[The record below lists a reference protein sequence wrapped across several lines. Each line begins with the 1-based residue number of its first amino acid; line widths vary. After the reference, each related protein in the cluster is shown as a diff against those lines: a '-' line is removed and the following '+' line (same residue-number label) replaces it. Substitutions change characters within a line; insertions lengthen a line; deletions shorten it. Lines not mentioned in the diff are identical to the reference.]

1 MLGYTRNK
9 IQRWHEAYGVD
20 LQSLSFNGVAGPLVP
35 LVKTIC
41 HPERNIRLIW
51 AVFCLIMSAA
61 VVSSFTVVMLK
72 YLTHVTVIRL
82 DQTGLEDG
90 VQPPSLTICLGEHR
104 TTELEKIFSRID
116 NWQILP
122 GAQVTCQRRG
132 SVSWSS
138 QTDGRSVIFARTAH
152 YNVSFAVS
160 PPAPMSISVTE
171 QVPNPPHDVCTT
183 FRLNHSCFGEQKF
196 WKLLMVKIQLA
207 DPSKVLSR
215 QSKVIIHEAE
225 GFPLDN
231 YGRYL
236 YEQLVPGAQL
246 NIFYSKNIQKNVNS
260 RNRPCSSSP
269 IAVLGKEY
277 IYDQAACQWKETCR
291 HLHEDCHCYCP
302 LELLKKIGR
311 PEPYKNFPN
320 LILPGADDGSF
331 CAQKCMH
338 EQGLLLMNTS
348 VCPFACYKTTYQK
361 HNQFLF
367 QDETELNSVKLMLMQ
382 SDAIETRVEEEL
394 YGLAK
399 LFSEIG
405 GLSSFFFG
413 FSCLIIF
420 DLLEA
425 CMRLWISWCLAERG
439 RLMMERK
446 TGSQPPRTKDTPQK
460 ISSRR
465 CWSPSQPRT
474 YFPGIPYTP
483 HCLPLPDESPLT
495 ALRKMPKLAPEEA
508 FQTVQPDVDSRVL
521 EMTACKD
528 TSSKH
533 QESTQHDSSTC
544 ATWILEDGE
553 ILSAFVEI
561 KP

>member
-1 MLGYTRNK
+1 MLGYTRSK

-20 LQSLSFNGVAGPLVP
+20 LQSLSFHGVAGPLVP

-41 HPERNIRLIW
+41 HPVRHIRLIW
-51 AVFCLIMSAA
+51 AIFCLIMSTA
-61 VVSSFTVVMLK
+61 VVSSFTVVMMK

-104 TTELEKIFSRID
+104 TTELEKIFSSID
-116 NWQILP
+116 NWQMMP
-122 GAQVTCQRRG
+122 GAQVACQRRG

-138 QTDGRSVIFARTAH
+138 QTDGRSVVFAGTAH

-171 QVPNPPHDVCTT
+171 QVPYPPHDVCTT
-183 FRLNHSCFGEQKF
+183 FKLNHSCFGEQKF

-207 DPSKVLSR
+207 DPSKILSR

-246 NIFYSKNIQKNVNS
+246 NIFYSKNIQKNLNS

-269 IAVLGKEY
+269 ISVLGKEF

-311 PEPYKNFPN
+311 PEPYKLWPT
-320 LILPGADDGSF
+320 LSLPGADAGSF

-367 QDETELNSVKLMLMQ
+367 DDETELNSVKLMLMQ

-425 CMRLWISWCLAERG
+425 CVRLWISWCQAERG
-439 RLMMERK
+439 RLRAKRK
-446 TGSQPPRTKDTPQK
+446 TDSQPEMAKGT
-460 ISSRR
+460 SRR
-465 CWSPSQPRT
+465 IPSRHHWLPLQPQG

-483 HCLPLPDESPLT
+483 HCLPLGDESPLS
-495 ALRKMPKLAPEEA
+495 ALRRKPMLALDEA
-508 FQTVQPDVDSRVL
+508 AQTAHPNVELNAREPTPCEAAS
-521 EMTACKD
+521 TKC
-528 TSSKH
+528 
-533 QESTQHDSSTC
+533 QERIQQEYSFC
-544 ATWILEDGE
+544 ATWVLEDIE
-553 ILSAFVEI
+553 PVSAFVEI
-561 KP
+561 KL

>member
-207 DPSKVLSR
+207 DPSKILSR

-236 YEQLVPGAQL
+236 YEQL
-246 NIFYSKNIQKNVNS
+246 KNVNS

-311 PEPYKNFPN
+311 PEPYKNLPN

-425 CMRLWISWCLAERG
+425 
-439 RLMMERK
+439 
-446 TGSQPPRTKDTPQK
+446 
-460 ISSRR
+460 
-465 CWSPSQPRT
+465 
-474 YFPGIPYTP
+474 Y
-483 HCLPLPDESPLT
+483 ESPLT

-544 ATWILEDGE
+544 ATWVLEDGE